1 MLSRYFLIIE
11 SQRLKQYRQK
21 EMEHKNSFTENKHD
35 TEMETRTRSRTV
47 MNTKTGSINLSD
59 TKNDKSKKGGE
70 MEEINQSPL
79 TTDSLQGK

>member
-1 MLSRYFLIIE
+1 
-11 SQRLKQYRQK
+11 
-21 EMEHKNSFTENKHD
+21 MEHKNSFTENKHD

-79 TTDSLQGK
+79 TTDSLQVR

>member
-1 MLSRYFLIIE
+1 
-11 SQRLKQYRQK
+11 
-21 EMEHKNSFTENKHD
+21 MEHKNSFTENKHD
-35 TEMETRTRSRTV
+35 TEMDTTRTRSRTV